1 MSTTG
6 PVIWTTRPVAP
17 AWLSAFFVA
26 VAVAMVGI
34 VLLVSG
40 RRSARAGAGGD
51 LDHLAG
57 DVGLAN
63 LVVGEGQVVDEL
75 FGILGGVLHRHHP
88 AGFLA
93 RLRLEHGLEDARRH
107 VAWDELL
114 QDGRSARLED
124 ELVAGYPGGVLGR
137 LDRQELVHDRLLSE
151 RRDEA
156 AVDDVDSAVVAGEGV
171 VGPEAG
177 EPEHVGEGRSIAEA
191 RQVGLHRD
199 ARPTPGVP

>member
-17 AWLSAFFVA
+17 PRAVA

-57 DVGLAN
+57 DVGLAD

-75 FGILGGVLHRHHP
+75 FGVLGGVLRRHHP

-93 RLRLEHGLEDARRH
+93 RLRLENGLEQAGGP
-107 VAWDELL
+107 VAWDEIVD
-114 QDGRSARLED
+114 DGPRARL
-124 ELVAGYPGGVLGR
+124 
-137 LDRQELVHDRLLSE
+137 
-151 RRDEA
+151 RRE
-156 AVDDVDSAVVAGEGV
+156 
-171 VGPEAG
+171 
-177 EPEHVGEGRSIAEA
+177 
-191 RQVGLHRD
+191 
-199 ARPTPGVP
+199 